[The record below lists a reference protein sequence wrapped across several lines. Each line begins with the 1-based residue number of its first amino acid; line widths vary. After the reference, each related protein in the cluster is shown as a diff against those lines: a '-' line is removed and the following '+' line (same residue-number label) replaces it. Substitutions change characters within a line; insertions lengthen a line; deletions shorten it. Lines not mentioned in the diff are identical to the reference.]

1 MVSLICGILK
11 IELVNIAKKK
21 KKKKRRRRRA
31 ESQIQRT
38 KLMVTRGGRG
48 GAGQDRAGEVESTKY
63 WV

>member
-1 MVSLICGILK
+1 MWNLK
-11 IELVNIAKKK
+11 NRTSEYSKKK
-21 KKKKRRRRRA
+21 RRRRRRRA